1 VDSNRV
7 GPTDEQL
14 LGTSQLGAVNFDGT
28 SDKSYEFPYNMG
40 HIFSLDEKLI
50 VGDGDRRGKY
60 LRLWQLTE
68 DGYSEPRALCMHNCT
83 FKMQASHVHPRITPD
98 GKSVLYTSD
107 ESGYNQLYIVKIP
120 DDITTLPLL
129 KDVWSC

>member
-1 VDSNRV
+1 MHGNFLSEYLHGV
-7 GPTDEQL
+7 
-14 LGTSQLGAVNFDGT
+14 AVRARELCKACYL
-28 SDKSYEFPYNMG
+28 SRKST
-40 HIFSLDEKLI
+40 

-60 LRLWQLTE
+60 LRLWKLTE

-83 FKMQASHVHPRITPD
+83 FKMQSSHVHPRITPD
-98 GKSVLYTSD
+98 GKAVLYTSD

-120 DDITTLPLL
+120 EDIDTLPLL